1 MEKTFQNIFNR
12 TDFQPVKIFFLL
24 KTCFKPFKPT
34 FCNKVASHIKKRPFR
49 LAFTGDKCFIFAH
62 QL

>member
-1 MEKTFQNIFNR
+1 MKRLLKFLLIIRIFTHKNI
-12 TDFQPVKIFFLL
+12 FLL
-24 KTCFKPFKPT
+24 KTGFKPFKPT
-34 FCNKVASHIKKRPFR
+34 FCNKVASHIKKQHFW